1 MLDLR
6 GTFDYVWLKSDLTKI
21 VRTNGPYIYFVRE
34 LVDFDFFFFHLLLD
48 KTYNSLG
55 FRWLVLA
62 VGFVGKGKLNFR

>member
-34 LVDFDFFFFHLLLD
+34 LVDVDFFFFACFWTKPTTLLASGGWCLQWD
-48 KTYNSLG
+48 LLEKEN
-55 FRWLVLA
+55 
-62 VGFVGKGKLNFR
+62 

>member
-34 LVDFDFFFFHLLLD
+34 LVDFDIFLFTCFWTKPITLLASGGWCLQWD
-48 KTYNSLG
+48 LLEKEN
-55 FRWLVLA
+55 
-62 VGFVGKGKLNFR
+62 